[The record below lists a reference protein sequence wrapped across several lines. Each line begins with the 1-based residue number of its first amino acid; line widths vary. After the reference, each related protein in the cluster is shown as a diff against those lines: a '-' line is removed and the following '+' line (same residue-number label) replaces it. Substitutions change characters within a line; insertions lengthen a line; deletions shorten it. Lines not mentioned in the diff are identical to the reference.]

1 MTRLPRY
8 LVDLIAFVA
17 GLAVVGWIAI
27 GYAGTNTLALAV
39 ALLIAAVYLFG
50 ALELKRFHQS
60 TNALA
65 SAVSGLSAPP
75 ASLPAWLETLPVGLR
90 TAVRLRVEG
99 ERVGLPGP
107 ALTPY
112 LVGLLVLLGMLGTFL
127 GMAATLR
134 GTGIALEGA
143 TDLQAIRASLASPV
157 KGLGF
162 AFGTSV
168 AGVATSAMLG
178 LLAALA
184 RKERAQVVQSLDA
197 RIVTTLRGFSQQHQ
211 RETTLQL
218 LQQQA
223 TVMPALVDR
232 LQDMIAAMERQS
244 QALGERLVANQD
256 ALHAKTD
263 ASYAQLTSAMQ
274 QYLKDS
280 VATTASA
287 AGAAI
292 RPEVEATMAS
302 LARETATWHQ
312 TVSSAVQDRM
322 DGLSDRFEATT
333 ARVAGVWKDSLDA
346 QLRTN
351 ESLATDLRSALGDF
365 TQTFE
370 TRSSQLVDDVA
381 ARLETVTAQVSSAQT
396 GVAQTWETS
405 LAAQQRSNDTLS
417 ENLGMALAHF
427 SQTFEARSAKLVEDV
442 AARLEATTGRI
453 DAAHANVAQTWETS
467 IATQQR
473 TNDALAENLGTA
485 LTQFAQTFETRSTK
499 LVDDVAARLDTTT
512 GQVNAAHTSIA
523 QTWQTSLAT
532 QQQTNDKLARELGA
546 TLAQFTE
553 SFETRS
559 ASLLGDVITRLD
571 SATGSIATAQ
581 TTVAQAWERALGQQQ
596 QSHDTLTQSLGAALE
611 RFAQTFEARSSALL
625 ADVAAKLDAASGN
638 VSGAHERVAS
648 AWEQSIGLQKQANDA
663 LNTELAAALARFT
676 ETFEQRAAH
685 LIDGVSQ
692 RTEGAMHSVSETAA
706 VVSGEWKQA
715 LVAQQS
721 ANDALATELAAA
733 LARFA
738 ETFESRASQLL
749 QNVSMQLDSTS
760 SNVAQTWRDVIAEHT
775 RTSERLADGNQ
786 QLVAA
791 TTSAFTEHSAS
802 LLQAL
807 SAANTAHH
815 DATAERETQR
825 LSVWTETLE
834 GTLSTLRSEWQ
845 QVGAQTANQQQAIC
859 DTLARTALEMSE
871 QTRASASDTIAE
883 ISRLVQT
890 ASEAPKAAAEI
901 IGELRQKL
909 SDSMVRDNAMLEERS
924 RLLDTLGT
932 LLDTVKHA
940 GNEQRAAVDELVTT
954 SAQLLERASA
964 NLGDAIAAQTE
975 KLTEASAQVTGS
987 VVEIAS
993 LGDAFGAA
1001 VQSFGESNTQLLA
1014 HLQRI
1019 EAALD
1024 KSMARSDEQLGYYV
1038 AQAREVVELSVM
1050 SQKQILENLQDL
1062 AQVRSQAAQAGMQ
1075 PGSVA
1080 A

>member
-1 MTRLPRY
+1 MTRY
-8 LVDLIAFVA
+8 LVDLVAFVA

-27 GYAGTNTLALAV
+27 GYAGTNSLALAV

-50 ALELKRFHQS
+50 ALELKRFHQA
-60 TNALA
+60 TDALA
-65 SAVSGLSAPP
+65 NAVSGLNSPP
-75 ASLPAWLETLPVGLR
+75 ASLPSWLDTLPAGLR

-134 GTGIALEGA
+134 GTGLALEGA
-143 TDLQAIRASLASPV
+143 TDLEAIRASLASPV
-157 KGLGF
+157 RGLGF

-184 RKERAQVVQSLDA
+184 RKQRAQVVQSLDA
-197 RIVTTLRGFSQQHQ
+197 RIVTTLRAFSRQHQ
-211 RETTLQL
+211 RDTTLQL

-232 LQDMIAAMERQS
+232 LQDMMAAMERQS
-244 QALGERLVANQD
+244 QSLGERLVANQD

-263 ASYAQLTSAMQ
+263 ASYAQLTGAMQ

-280 VATTASA
+280 VATTANA
-287 AGAAI
+287 ASAAI

-302 LARETATWHQ
+302 LARESAAWHQ
-312 TVSSAVQDRM
+312 TVSTAMQDRM

-333 ARVAGVWKDSLDA
+333 ARVANVWTDSLDA

-351 ESLATDLRSALGDF
+351 ASLATDLRAALGEF

-370 TRSSQLVDDVA
+370 TRSSRLVDDVA
-381 ARLETVTAQVSSAQT
+381 ARLETVTGHVSAAHAGVAQTWETSLSAQQRTNDALAKELGSALAQFAQTFEARSAKLVDEVAARLETTAGQVSASHA

-405 LAAQQRSNDTLS
+405 LAAQQ
-417 ENLGMALAHF
+417 
-427 SQTFEARSAKLVEDV
+427 Q
-442 AARLEATTGRI
+442 
-453 DAAHANVAQTWETS
+453 
-467 IATQQR
+467 
-473 TNDALAENLGTA
+473 TNDALARDLGATLA
-485 LTQFAQTFETRSTK
+485 QFAQTFETRSTD
-499 LVDDVAARLDTTT
+499 LLANVASRLD
-512 GQVNAAHTSIA
+512 N
-523 QTWQTSLAT
+523 
-532 QQQTNDKLARELGA
+532 
-546 TLAQFTE
+546 
-553 SFETRS
+553 
-559 ASLLGDVITRLD
+559 
-571 SATGSIATAQ
+571 ATGSIATAQ
-581 TTVAQAWERALGQQQ
+581 TTVAQAWEQALAQQQ
-596 QSHDTLTQSLGAALE
+596 RSHNALTQDLGTALE
-611 RFAQTFEARSSALL
+611 RFAQTFEARSTALL
-625 ADVAAKLDAASGN
+625 GDVAAKLDAASGN
-638 VSGAHERVAS
+638 VSGAHERVAQ
-648 AWEQSIGLQKQANDA
+648 AWDQSIALQQQANAA
-663 LNTELAAALARFT
+663 LNTELGAALARFT
-676 ETFEQRAAH
+676 ETFEQRSAH
-685 LIDGVSQ
+685 LIDGVSL
-692 RTEGAMHSVSETAA
+692 RTEGAMHSVSETAS

-715 LVAQQS
+715 LTAQQS
-721 ANDALATELAAA
+721 ANDALARDLASA

-738 ETFESRASQLL
+738 DTFEARASQLL
-749 QNVSMQLDSTS
+749 QSVSAQMDATSTH
-760 SNVAQTWRDVIAEHT
+760 VAQTWRDAIAEHA

-791 TTSAFTEHSAS
+791 TTSVFTDHSAS

-807 SAANTAHH
+807 QEANAAHH

-825 LSVWTETLE
+825 LSAWTQTLE
-834 GTLSTLRSEWQ
+834 GTLATLRSEWQ
-845 QVGAQTANQQQAIC
+845 QVGEHSASQQQAIC

-871 QTRASASDTIAE
+871 QTRAHASDTLAE

-932 LLDTVKHA
+932 LLDTVKLA
-940 GNEQRAAVDELVTT
+940 GNEQRAAVDDLVTT
-954 SAQLLERASA
+954 SAQLLERAGTH
-964 NLGDAIAAQTE
+964 LGDAIAAQTE
-975 KLTEASAQVTGS
+975 KLTAASAQVTGS
-987 VVEIAS
+987 AVEIAS

-1001 VQSFGESNTQLLA
+1001 VQSFGESNSQLLD

-1050 SQKQILENLQDL
+1050 SQKQILENLQEL
-1062 AQVRSQAAQAGMQ
+1062 AQMRSQ
-1075 PGSVA
+1075 PGSA
-1080 A
+1080 AA

>member
-1 MTRLPRY
+1 MNRY
-8 LVDLIAFVA
+8 LVDLVAFVA

-39 ALLIAAVYLFG
+39 TLVIAAVYLFG

-60 TNALA
+60 SNALA
-65 SAVSGLSAPP
+65 KAVGELNTPP
-75 ASLPAWLETLPVGLR
+75 ASLPSWLDALPAGLR

-184 RKERAQVVQSLDA
+184 RKQRAQVVQSLDA

-223 TVMPALVDR
+223 AVMPALVDR
-232 LQDMIAAMERQS
+232 LQEMMAAMERQS
-244 QALGERLVANQD
+244 QGLGERLVANQD
-256 ALHAKTD
+256 ALHARTD
-263 ASYAQLTSAMQ
+263 ASYAQLTNAMQ

-280 VATTASA
+280 VTTTATA

-302 LARETATWHQ
+302 LARETASWHQ
-312 TVSSAVQDRM
+312 TVSSAMQDRM

-333 ARVAGVWKDSLDA
+333 SRVANVWKDSLDA

-351 ESLATDLRSALGDF
+351 ESLAIDLRGALGEF
-365 TQTFE
+365 AQTFE
-370 TRSSQLVDDVA
+370 TRSARLVDDVA
-381 ARLETVTAQVSSAQT
+381 TRLESATGQVSTAHA
-396 GVAQTWETS
+396 GVAQTWEAS
-405 LAAQQRSNDTLS
+405 LAAQQR
-417 ENLGMALAHF
+417 
-427 SQTFEARSAKLVEDV
+427 
-442 AARLEATTGRI
+442 
-453 DAAHANVAQTWETS
+453 TS
-467 IATQQR
+467 
-473 TNDALAENLGTA
+473 DALAKELGAT
-485 LTQFAQTFETRSTK
+485 LTQFAQTFETRSAG
-499 LVDDVAARLDTTT
+499 LLADVT
-512 GQVNAAHTSIA
+512 
-523 QTWQTSLAT
+523 
-532 QQQTNDKLARELGA
+532 
-546 TLAQFTE
+546 
-553 SFETRS
+553 
-559 ASLLGDVITRLD
+559 TRLD
-571 SATGSIATAQ
+571 NATGSIATAQ
-581 TTVAQAWERALGQQQ
+581 TTVAQAWEQALAQQ
-596 QSHDTLTQSLGAALE
+596 QSAHNALTQDLGVALE
-611 RFAQTFEARSSALL
+611 RFAQTFEARSTALL
-625 ADVAAKLDAASGN
+625 GDVAAKLDATSGNVTGAHERVAQVWDQALTQQRLSHDTMTQELGAALERFAQTFDARSNALISDVAAKLDTTSGN
-638 VSGAHERVAS
+638 VSGAHERVAQVWS
-648 AWEQSIGLQKQANDA
+648 ESLALQKAANA
-663 LNTELAAALARFT
+663 SLAADLSAALSRFT
-676 ETFEQRAAH
+676 ETFEQRSAH
-685 LIDGVSQ
+685 LVDGVST
-692 RTEGAMHSVSETAA
+692 RTEGAMQSVADTAA

-715 LVAQQS
+715 IASQQQ
-721 ANDALATELAAA
+721 ANDSLTKDLAAA
-733 LARFA
+733 LVRFA
-738 ETFESRASQLL
+738 DTFDTRSTQLL
-749 QNVSMQLDSTS
+749 QGVSTQMDAASA
-760 SNVAQTWRDVIAEHT
+760 NVAHAWRDAIAEHA
-775 RTSERLADGNQ
+775 RVSEQLAGGNQ

-791 TTSAFTEHSAS
+791 TTTAFTEHSAS
-802 LLQAL
+802 LLDAL
-807 SAANTAHH
+807 NAANAAHH

-825 LSVWTETLE
+825 LSAWTATLE
-834 GTLSTLRSEWQ
+834 GTLATLREQWQ
-845 QVGAQTANQQQAIC
+845 QMGAQTANQQQTIC
-859 DTLARTALEMSE
+859 ETLSRTALEMSE
-871 QTRASASDTIAE
+871 QSRNNASDTIAE
-883 ISRLVQT
+883 ISRLMQT
-890 ASEAPKAAAEI
+890 AAEAPKAAAEI
-901 IGELRQKL
+901 IAELRQKL

-932 LLDTVKHA
+932 LLDTVRHA
-940 GNEQRAAVDELVTT
+940 GNEQRAAVDDLVTT

-975 KLTEASAQVTGS
+975 KLAAASAQVTGS
-987 VVEIAS
+987 AVEVAS
-993 LGDAFGAA
+993 LGDTFGAA
-1001 VQSFGESNTQLLA
+1001 VQAFGESNTQLLD

-1050 SQKQILENLQDL
+1050 SQKQILENLQQL
-1062 AQVRSQAAQAGMQ
+1062 GAARTQ
-1075 PGSVA
+1075 PGSA
-1080 A
+1080 AA